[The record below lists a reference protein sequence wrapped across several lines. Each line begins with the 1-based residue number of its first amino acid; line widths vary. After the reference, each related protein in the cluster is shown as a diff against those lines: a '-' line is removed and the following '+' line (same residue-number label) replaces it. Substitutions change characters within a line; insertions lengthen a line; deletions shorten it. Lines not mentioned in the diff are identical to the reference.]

1 MHNTQQQFYT
11 ASRTHKETNMADTK
25 IVVDCSTGEVSEI
38 ELTAEEV
45 AQRTADAKAFADA
58 KAAEDADKAAK
69 AADKAALLEKL
80 GISEDEAKLL
90 LG

>member
-1 MHNTQQQFYT
+1 M
-11 ASRTHKETNMADTK
+11 K

-45 AQRTADAKAFADA
+45 AQRTADAKAYADA

>member
-1 MHNTQQQFYT
+1 
-11 ASRTHKETNMADTK
+11 MADTK

-45 AQRTADAKAFADA
+45 AQRTADAKAYADQ
-58 KAAEDADKAAK
+58 KAAEDADAAAK
-69 AADKAALLEKL
+69 ATEKAALLERL
-80 GISEDEAKLL
+80 GITADEAKLL

>member
-1 MHNTQQQFYT
+1 
-11 ASRTHKETNMADTK
+11 MADTK

-45 AQRTADAKAFADA
+45 AQREADAKAYADEKAKEEADNAA
-58 KAAEDADKAAK
+58 KAAE
-69 AADKAALLEKL
+69 KAALLAKL

>member
-1 MHNTQQQFYT
+1 
-11 ASRTHKETNMADTK
+11 MADTK

-45 AQRTADAKAFADA
+45 AQREADAQAYAEA

-69 AADKAALLEKL
+69 AVEKAALLERL
-80 GISEDEAKLL
+80 GITAEEATLL

>member
-1 MHNTQQQFYT
+1 
-11 ASRTHKETNMADTK
+11 MADMK

-45 AQRTADAKAFADA
+45 AQRAADAKAYADA